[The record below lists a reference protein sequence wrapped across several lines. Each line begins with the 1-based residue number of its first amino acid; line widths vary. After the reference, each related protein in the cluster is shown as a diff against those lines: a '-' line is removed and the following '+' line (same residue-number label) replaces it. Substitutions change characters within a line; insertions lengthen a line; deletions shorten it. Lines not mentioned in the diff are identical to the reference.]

1 MIRARSLGAGHLGA
15 LAMLAVIACE
25 PSSLHPELNEQ
36 EIKRL
41 LEQPPKTSSTKQVVA
56 KVGERELGLDAFER
70 FWRSRPELDR
80 QAALDAF
87 IAQELLLEQALKAP
101 LPKQDPALVYARKR
115 GLVDAWLTTNI
126 EQPLAVLPNPTGHQP
141 LRDQVEQELS
151 QPAGLSASHLLVMAP
166 REYKDPTTQKMVQ
179 LTPEQREPLLK
190 QALSFAKT
198 KLAPRLE
205 GKAAS
210 AQTLEAL
217 RDELSK
223 EASEL
228 GLSLIVNKQMRFM
241 RPDQARRFSSLPS
254 GWITPVPE
262 FVEAA
267 DTLAREQGVGVIS
280 QVVSTPFGAHFLLI
294 EQELPAKIPS
304 AAQVEAIA
312 YKRALDQ
319 QRAQALNERTQA
331 LVNASSFQVFPRA
344 LDSLAERAQQ

>member
-1 MIRARSLGAGHLGA
+1 MIRARALRAACLGPLT
-15 LAMLAVIACE
+15 LLSVFACE
-25 PSSLHPELNEQ
+25 PRSLHPELTEQ
-36 EIKRL
+36 EVRRL
-41 LEQPPKTSSTKQVVA
+41 LEPPTKPSSAKQVVA
-56 KVGERELGLDAFER
+56 KLGERELGLDELER

-87 IAQELLLEQALKAP
+87 IAQELLLEAALKAP
-101 LPKQDPALVYARKR
+101 LPEQDPALVYARKR
-115 GLVDAWLTTNI
+115 GLVEAWLTTNI
-126 EQPLAVLPNPTGHQP
+126 EQPLAVLPNPKGHQP

-179 LTPEQREPLLK
+179 LTPEYRAPLLA
-190 QALSFAKT
+190 QAQSFAKT

-217 RDELSK
+217 RDELSA
-223 EASEL
+223 EASAL

-241 RPDQARRFSSLPS
+241 RPDQPRQFTSLPK

-267 DTLAREQGVGVIS
+267 DALAREQGVGVIS
-280 QVVSTPFGAHFLLI
+280 QIVSTPFGAHFVLI
-294 EQELPAKIPS
+294 EQELPAKLPTQ
-304 AAQVEAIA
+304 AEVEAIA

-319 QRAQALNERTQA
+319 QRAQALDERTQA
-331 LVNASSFQVFPRA
+331 LLKSSSFQVFPRA
-344 LDSLAERAQQ
+344 LDSLAERSQ